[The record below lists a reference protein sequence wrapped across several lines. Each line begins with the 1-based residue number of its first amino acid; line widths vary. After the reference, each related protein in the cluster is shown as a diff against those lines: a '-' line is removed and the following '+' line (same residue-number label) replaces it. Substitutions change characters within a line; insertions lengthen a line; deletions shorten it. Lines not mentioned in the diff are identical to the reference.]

1 MADNLGAVPTV
12 GIVGLVVCVLRAFVS
27 SWLCSGV
34 GLWRCVAGVRAG
46 CVKPF
51 FFLRKLELAPPCKSI
66 YFFRFLRLSLVCGCL
81 GLGPSALNT
90 SASQRV
96 FIEKFQFGAGAERS
110 QRERLHSH
118 PHPSEIN
125 DTHHSNNVA

>member
-46 CVKPF
+46 CVRPF
-51 FFLRKLELAPPCKSI
+51 FFFCENSNSRLLARAFI
-66 YFFRFLRLSLVCGCL
+66 FFVFCGC
-81 GLGPSALNT
+81 
-90 SASQRV
+90 
-96 FIEKFQFGAGAERS
+96 
-110 QRERLHSH
+110 H
-118 PHPSEIN
+118 
-125 DTHHSNNVA
+125 